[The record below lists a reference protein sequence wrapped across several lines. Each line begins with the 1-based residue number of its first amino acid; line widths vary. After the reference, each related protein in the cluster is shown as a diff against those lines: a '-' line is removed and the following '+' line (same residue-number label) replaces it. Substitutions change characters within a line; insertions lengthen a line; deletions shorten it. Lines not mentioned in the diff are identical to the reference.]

1 MKKTF
6 CLILSLCMMASVL
19 VLPGC
24 TKQDGDATPLFR
36 GLDSGEMFLSGYIG
50 PRPFY
55 VRNGKVV
62 WEPYKDGQIFQDLAD
77 AGLNYMVDELN
88 FAGSTYEYAKK
99 ALEYSSEAGQIDS
112 LPQTHILRVL

>member
-36 GLDSGEMFLSGYIG
+36 GLDSGEMFLSGYTANNVI
-50 PRPFY
+50 
-55 VRNGKVV
+55 
-62 WEPYKDGQIFQDLAD
+62 
-77 AGLNYMVDELN
+77 
-88 FAGSTYEYAKK
+88 
-99 ALEYSSEAGQIDS
+99 S
-112 LPQTHILRVL
+112 LISVLTIC